1 MKLNEISPIRPIT
14 RTEFSLNSE
23 KNRYA
28 LNKSSSIK
36 FIGGDIPKDNEQGTW
51 KFTDGD
57 FEQTITGSFKPSV
70 TKALASHK
78 HLKGS
83 SFSHTLKVERA

>member
-1 MKLNEISPIRPIT
+1 MKLSELGPIQPIT
-14 RTEFSLNSE
+14 RAEFSQNPP
-23 KNRYA
+23 KRYPI
-28 LNKSSSIK
+28 NKSSSVK
-36 FIGGDIPKDNEQGTW
+36 FVGGETPKDNEQGTW

-70 TKALASHK
+70 TKAIASHK

-83 SFSHTLKVERA
+83 SFSHTLSVKKI